1 MPLRPASA
9 KSVLLPLHGEAAEG
23 RTPGTASLSAAR
35 AGIEKFPCRR
45 FGLQLKPEMEAASET
60 SHGEHKACLSIEAPA
75 GSSFS
80 VCPFFPFVVESCLAV
95 EVSAVKASN
104 LDCIDVSGIW
114 KRSHSQWAQP
124 GESGHGVAVKLM
136 LGVGPDRDVR
146 GLRVLSAQG
155 AASLRRCVDERW
167 LALLG
172 DGLPLHRCV
181 QLQPGSSL
189 LLQRPPERVYVLR
202 NPAVQLS
209 RLLVRKASER
219 GAQLLAAPASGSAVA
234 IMAPSSASEM
244 LVAQEVLLEME
255 HRFSIVFLPDRA
267 AANLPAAKATDAIL
281 RRLVAFAVR
290 DSLRRDSW
298 QSAEFP
304 CRLFQSQMSSTD
316 ILQRPSLRVPCVD
329 VECDKA
335 SASSSQITAELRFSA
350 HVRLVQPLAPF
361 LARSSRTPELAGSY
375 CLQGFEATKRPRIH
389 VLPRLTAAQVTHIWQ
404 EGEMPKEQLPE
415 ELRTASAFR
424 DYWDLIHGHKLQ
436 ESSLQAFARVE
447 FVGDISQEFGL
458 LLTYPVSCL
467 WRTFWVNQPALSKQH
482 GPAIVKQVLQS
493 LGKNS
498 TFGTWRLQCG
508 LEQAGYLV
516 VPSAPLNRPM
526 AQDVKLDSV
535 KPVEEPETVSAS
547 RKTGHTGKRRLILP
561 LIQHA
566 SGTVSGPSK
575 RQCLR

>member
-1 MPLRPASA
+1 MS
-9 KSVLLPLHGEAAEG
+9 
-23 RTPGTASLSAAR
+23 
-35 AGIEKFPCRR
+35 
-45 FGLQLKPEMEAASET
+45 Q
-60 SHGEHKACLSIEAPA
+60 GEHKAYLSIDAPA

-80 VCPFFPFVVESCLAV
+80 VCPFLPFVVESCLAV
-95 EVSAVKASN
+95 EVSAVKALHTN
-104 LDCIDVSGIW
+104 CIDVSGIW

-124 GESGHGVAVKLM
+124 GHGVAVKLM
-136 LGVGPDRDVR
+136 LGDDSGRDFR

-172 DGLPLHRCV
+172 DGLPLHRCT

-209 RLLVRKASER
+209 RLLVQKASER

-234 IMAPSSASEM
+234 IMAPTSCSEM
-244 LVAQEVLLEME
+244 LIAHEVLLEME
-255 HRFSIVFLPDRA
+255 LRFSIVFLPDRA

-304 CRLFQSQMSSTD
+304 CRLFQSQSMSSTD

-350 HVRLVQPLAPF
+350 DVRLVQPLAPF
-361 LARSSRTPELAGSY
+361 LARSSRAPELAGSY
-375 CLQGFEATKRPRIH
+375 CLQGFEATERPRIH
-389 VLPRLTAAQVTHIWQ
+389 VLPRLTAAQVTHIWP
-404 EGEMPKEQLPE
+404 EGQMPKEQLPE
-415 ELRTASAFR
+415 ELQTDSAFR
-424 DYWDLIHGHKLQ
+424 DYWNLIHGHTLQ
-436 ESSLQAFARVE
+436 SSPGGSPGSQSFARVA
-447 FVGDISQEFGL
+447 FLGDPSQEFGL

-493 LGKNS
+493 LGRNS

-508 LEQAGYLV
+508 FEQAGPLV
-516 VPSAPLNRPM
+516 MPSALLNRPM
-526 AQDVKLDSV
+526 AQEKLDV
-535 KPVEEPETVSAS
+535 PVEEPEMSAS

-561 LIQHA
+561 LIEHA
-566 SGTVSGPSK
+566 SGTVTGPSK